1 MTAKRMAVKTLRSI
15 PRGQSYVEPPPLRY
29 GYVASPAGPV
39 SYCTD
44 GERVRTL
51 LLGKRLRDPG
61 RHSALDREVARQLE
75 QYFAGRREAF
85 DLPVAFDLPRFTSRV
100 LRAVGR
106 IPFGGARSYGEIARA
121 VGQPRAARAVGQAVG
136 ANPLPLLIPC
146 HRVLAARGGLGGFGG
161 GLRWK
166 RYLLELEG
174 IRWRE

>member
-1 MTAKRMAVKTLRSI
+1 MKTLRSI
-15 PRGQSYVEPPPLRY
+15 PHGQSYVGRPPLRY
-29 GYVASPAGPV
+29 GHVATPAGPV
-39 SYCTD
+39 SFGTD

-61 RHSALDREVARQLE
+61 RRSALDREVKRQLE
-75 QYFAGRREAF
+75 QYFAGRRDAF
-85 DLPVAFDLPRFTSRV
+85 DLPVALDLPRFTSKV

-106 IPFGGARSYGEIARA
+106 IPHGQARSYGEIARA

-161 GLRWK
+161 GLAWK
-166 RYLLELEG
+166 RFLLELEG
-174 IRWRE
+174 IGWAER